1 MNLKELIDEGPV
13 TGLQIT
19 VIMVCFIL
27 TMLDGFD
34 VLAISFTAPSI
45 SDEWDIKAGT
55 LGIVFSAGLV
65 GMMLGAMFIAPLF
78 DIFGRRIMV
87 LISLTVI
94 SIAMFFTGTVTSV
107 WQLMV
112 FRLIAGLGIGSM
124 LAGLT
129 SMAAEYSPV
138 RQRNLAI
145 TFVSAGYPVGATLG
159 GIITAWI
166 IPEYG
171 WRTVFYAGGILTAA
185 MIPIVLL
192 FLPESL
198 YFLIDKQPRR
208 ALQRM
213 NKILLKLK
221 QPELQEIPAVNTSEK
236 QARATVKSLL
246 TTDRRSSTILLWLSF
261 FMCFMTLYFL
271 LSWIPK
277 IVVDA
282 GLPLEKGIYTSVAF
296 NLGAIIGVVLLGYLS
311 DKKGLRPLIFW
322 FLVIGAVLMLAYGI
336 APTIVAILLVLY
348 FLLGFFV
355 DGGFAGLYAV
365 AARIYPTEI
374 RTTGIGWAIGA
385 GRTGAIA
392 GPVIG
397 GLLIGMGLPIAIT
410 FMIFSVPLIIA
421 AFATYAIKS
430 PELIVVHDST
440 ST

>member
-13 TGLQIT
+13 TSLQIT
-19 VIMVCFIL
+19 VIMVCFVL

-45 SDEWDIKAGT
+45 SDEWKIKAET
-55 LGIVFSAGLV
+55 LGWIFGAGLG
-65 GMMLGAMFIAPLF
+65 GMMLGAMFIAPLS

-94 SIAMFFTGTVTSV
+94 SIAMFMTGTVTSV

-124 LAGLT
+124 LASLT
-129 SMAAEYSPV
+129 SMAAEYSPL
-138 RQRNLAI
+138 RRRNLTI
-145 TFVSAGYPVGATLG
+145 TFVSTGYPVGATLG
-159 GIITAWI
+159 GIVAAWI

-192 FLPESL
+192 YLPESL
-198 YFLIDKQPRR
+198 YFLMEKQPRR

-221 QPELQEIPAVNTSEK
+221 QTEFQEMPAVNTSKK
-236 QARATVKSLL
+236 QARATVMSLL
-246 TTDRRSSTILLWLSF
+246 TTDRRSPTILLWLSF

-271 LSWIPK
+271 VSWIPK

-282 GLPLEKGIYTSVAF
+282 GFPLEIGIYTGTAF

-322 FLVIGAVLMLAYGI
+322 FLVVGAVLMVAYGI
-336 APTIVAILLVLY
+336 SPTIVAVFLVLY

-397 GLLIGMGLPIAIT
+397 GLLIGVGLPMAIT
-410 FMIFSVPLIIA
+410 FMIFAVPLLIA
-421 AFATYAIKS
+421 AFATRTIQS
-430 PELIVVHDST
+430 PDI
-440 ST
+440 